1 MMLAPVRALAV
12 LLFLGAGSALA
23 QELAQDA
30 GTQNR
35 AASTVDTTPPGTLEK
50 VTLPPLANPDA
61 PNIPAKELFARKL
74 TPLAGPARA
83 IGGYAKG
90 CMAGAEELPITGPT
104 WQVMR
109 LSRNRNWGNPE
120 LIDFIKRF
128 GDNAKKAGWNGL
140 LIGDMAQP
148 RGGPMLSGHASHQI
162 GLDADI
168 WFSPMPDHVLS
179 REEREMTGAVN
190 MVAPS
195 GLDVDHSVWTPVHT
209 ALVKAAAEDP
219 RSRVFSSTPRSRR
232 QCAARPVRIALG
244 LLKCGRGGG
253 MPSTS
258 TFGSTARPT
267 ARNASR
273 SRRCRPAMAAAMRS
287 ITGSPLACCIRSRRK
302 SRPDRGPDRRSRR
315 CRRHVSRS

>member
-12 LLFLGAGSALA
+12 LLFLGAGSA
-23 QELAQDA
+23 LAQDA

-35 AASTVDTTPPGTLEK
+35 AASTVDTTPPGTLER

-90 CMAGAEELPITGPT
+90 CMAGGEELPITGPT

-128 GDNAKKAGWNGL
+128 GANAKKAGWNGL

-148 RGGPMLSGHASHQI
+148 RGGPMYTGHASHQI

-168 WFSPMPDHVLS
+168 WLTPMPKRELT
-179 REEREMTGAVN
+179 REEREEMSAT
-190 MVAPS
+190 MVVAADRK
-195 GLDVDHSVWTPVHT
+195 DVDPKVWTHGHMEVI
-209 ALVKAAAEDP
+209 KAAAEDP
-219 RSRVFSSTPRSRR
+219 VVERIFVNAAIKKALDLEPVLPNNENDSVEIPAGFDPSAIRLTGNVAGQPPFRGALIHPGWRVKQMR
-232 QCAARPVRIALG
+232 L
-244 LLKCGRGGG
+244 
-253 MPSTS
+253 
-258 TFGSTARPT
+258 
-267 ARNASR
+267 
-273 SRRCRPAMAAAMRS
+273 PAPPEGADDLVLAAAEVE
-287 ITGSPLACCIRSRRK
+287 IP
-302 SRPDRGPDRRSRR
+302 
-315 CRRHVSRS
+315 